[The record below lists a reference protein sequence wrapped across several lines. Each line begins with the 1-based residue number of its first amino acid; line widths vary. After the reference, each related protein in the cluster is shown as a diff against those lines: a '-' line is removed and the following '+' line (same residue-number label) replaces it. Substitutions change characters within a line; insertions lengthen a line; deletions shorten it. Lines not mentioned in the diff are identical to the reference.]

1 MVLMTEKPPENNRF
15 DPFSEEW
22 ISTASKFWENSFKL
36 QNQAVEN
43 MTDSMNFLNKTASQS
58 NDSQKMGKST
68 MDFVVSFFSKPE
80 NATAFTRVSEVLPL
94 LITNLSHNLAAN
106 FTEIQSRLTEKGTH
120 FGRRLNELDMETF
133 NRNIFAIWKDI
144 YESDFQK
151 FYTIPSL
158 GITRNYQ
165 EQINSAM
172 DAGNRTYIA
181 FAEFMNLLYLPVEK
195 AGASVIEEC
204 REMMEKEELPDD
216 PKKIYKSW
224 IKTLEGNYMQMLQS
238 PEYTAALNNLI
249 NNLAEHKDSRDK
261 VFQALLNQLQIPTN
275 REMDELYREIYLL
288 KKKINRL
295 EKRVKDQE
303 KNNI

>member
-1 MVLMTEKPPENNRF
+1 MTEKPPENNRF

-181 FAEFMNLLYLPVEK
+181 FAEFMNLLYVPVEN

-275 REMDELYREIYLL
+275 REMDELYREIYLM

-303 KNNI
+303 AKQ

>member
-1 MVLMTEKPPENNRF
+1 MTEKFPENNFF

-43 MTDSMNFLNKTASQS
+43 MTGSMNFLNKTVSQS
-58 NDSQKMGKST
+58 QDSQKMGKGII
-68 MDFVVSFFSKPE
+68 DFVVSFFSKPE
-80 NATAFTRVSEVLPL
+80 NSNAFARVSEVLPL
-94 LITNLSHNLAAN
+94 LIANISHNLAAN

-133 NRNIFAIWKDI
+133 NRDIFAIWKEI

-151 FYTIPSL
+151 FFTIPSL
-158 GITRNYQ
+158 GIARNYQ

-172 DAGNRTYIA
+172 DAGNRSYMA
-181 FAEFMNLLYLPVEK
+181 FSEFMNLLYLPVEN
-195 AGASVIEEC
+195 AGASVIDEC
-204 REMMEKEELPDD
+204 REMMETEELPDD

-238 PEYTAALNNLI
+238 TEYTTALNNLI
-249 NNLAEHKDSRDK
+249 NTLAEHKDHRDK
-261 VFQALLNQLQIPTN
+261 VFQSVLNQLQIPTN

-295 EKRVKDQE
+295 ERRVKDQE
-303 KNNI
+303 PKQ

>member
-1 MVLMTEKPPENNRF
+1 MTEKPPENNRF
-15 DPFSEEW
+15 DPFSEDW
-22 ISTASKFWENSFKL
+22 ISTASKFWKNSFKL

-275 REMDELYREIYLL
+275 REMDELYREIYLM

-303 KNNI
+303 AKQ

>member
-1 MVLMTEKPPENNRF
+1 MTEKPPENKLF
-15 DPFSEEW
+15 DPFSDEW

-43 MTDSMNFLNKTASQS
+43 MTDSMHFFNKKVSQS
-58 NDSQKMGKST
+58 EESQKIGKST

>member
-1 MVLMTEKPPENNRF
+1 MTEKPPENNRF

-216 PKKIYKSW
+216 PKTIYKSW

-249 NNLAEHKDSRDK
+249 NTLSEHKDSRDK

-275 REMDELYREIYLL
+275 REMDELYREIYLM

-303 KNNI
+303 AKQ

>member
-1 MVLMTEKPPENNRF
+1 MTEKPPENNRF

-249 NNLAEHKDSRDK
+249 NTLSEHKDSRDK

-275 REMDELYREIYLL
+275 REMDELYREIYLM

-303 KNNI
+303 AKQ